1 MLDFAPAGREELMD
15 RAALPKEPR
24 ELRARIRAGEWQ
36 TTTEGLAPGF
46 VQANLAI
53 VPKDLAFDFLL
64 FCQRNAQ
71 PCPVLE
77 VLEPGSPEP
86 RETAPGADIR
96 TDLPRYRIYENG
108 SLVDEVTEIT
118 DRWQDDFVS
127 FLLGCSFSFES
138 AMLAAG
144 IPLRH
149 LQEGNDV
156 PVYVTNRATAAAGA
170 FSGPLVVSMRPIHH
184 TQVVRAVQTTSRFPG
199 VHGAPV
205 HIGDPLEIG
214 ISDLDNPQWGART
227 EVRDGEVP
235 VFWACGV
242 TPQAVALASKPPL
255 MITHAAG
262 HMFLTDLQDAHL
274 AVL

>member
-1 MLDFAPAGREELMD
+1 MD
-15 RAALPKEPR
+15 RAALPKQPDALR
-24 ELRARIRAGEWQ
+24 EIIRAGDWQ
-36 TTTEGLAPGF
+36 TTTEGLAPGY

-53 VPKDLAFDFLL
+53 VPKDMAFDFLL
-64 FCQRNAQ
+64 FCQRNSQ

-77 VLEPGSPEP
+77 VMEPGSHEP
-86 RETAPGADIR
+86 RETAPGADTR
-96 TDLPRYRIYENG
+96 TDVPRYRIYENG
-108 SLVDEVTEIT
+108 ELAAEVTDIA

-149 LQEGNDV
+149 LQAGNDV
-156 PVYVTNRATAAAGA
+156 PVYVTNRDTTPAGA

-205 HIGDPLEIG
+205 HIGDPGEIG
-214 ISDLDNPQWGART
+214 ITDLDDPQWGART
-227 EVRDGEVP
+227 DVHDGEVP

>member
-1 MLDFAPAGREELMD
+1 MD
-15 RAALPKEPR
+15 RASLPAQPR
-24 ELRARIRAGEWQ
+24 EIRSIIRAGDWD

-64 FCQRNAQ
+64 FCQRNPQ

-77 VLEPGSPEP
+77 VLEPGAFEP

-96 TDLPRYRIYENG
+96 SDIPRYRIYENG
-108 SLVDEVTEIT
+108 ELAGEVTDIT

-149 LQEGNDV
+149 LEAGNDV
-156 PVYVTNRATAAAGA
+156 PVFVTNRDTMAAGA
-170 FSGPLVVSMRPIHH
+170 FAGPLVVSMRPIHH

-205 HIGDPLEIG
+205 HIGDPEEIG
-214 ISDLDNPQWGART
+214 ITDLDDPQWGART
-227 EVRDGEVP
+227 DVREGEVP

-262 HMFLTDLQDAHL
+262 HMFLTDMQDAHL

>member
-1 MLDFAPAGREELMD
+1 MLGIAPAVREELMD

-96 TDLPRYRIYENG
+96 TD
-108 SLVDEVTEIT
+108 
-118 DRWQDDFVS
+118 
-127 FLLGCSFSFES
+127 C
-138 AMLAAG
+138 
-144 IPLRH
+144 H
-149 LQEGNDV
+149 
-156 PVYVTNRATAAAGA
+156 ATG
-170 FSGPLVVSMRPIHH
+170 SMRMA
-184 TQVVRAVQTTSRFPG
+184 T
-199 VHGAPV
+199 
-205 HIGDPLEIG
+205 
-214 ISDLDNPQWGART
+214 
-227 EVRDGEVP
+227 
-235 VFWACGV
+235 
-242 TPQAVALASKPPL
+242 
-255 MITHAAG
+255 
-262 HMFLTDLQDAHL
+262 
-274 AVL
+274 

>member
-1 MLDFAPAGREELMD
+1 MLPGREGNMD
-15 RAALPKEPR
+15 RATLPKEPR
-24 ELRARIRAGEWQ
+24 ALRALVRAGEWQ
-36 TTTEGLAPGF
+36 TTTEGLAPGY

-64 FCQRNAQ
+64 FCQRNPQ

-77 VLEPGSPEP
+77 VMEPGSPEP
-86 RETAPGADIR
+86 RRTAPGADLR
-96 TDLPRYRIYENG
+96 SDVPRYRVYEHG
-108 SLVDEVTEIT
+108 ELAAEVTDIG

-149 LQEGNDV
+149 LQAGHDV
-156 PVYVTNRATAAAGA
+156 PVYVTDRATVSAGA
-170 FSGPLVVSMRPIHH
+170 FAGPLVVSMRPIHH
-184 TQVVRAVQTTSRFPG
+184 SQVVRAVQTTSRFPG

-205 HIGDPLEIG
+205 HIGDPQEIG
-214 ISDLDNPQWGART
+214 IADLDTPQWGART
-227 EVRDGEVP
+227 EVREGEVP

-262 HMFLTDLQDAHL
+262 HMFLTDLEDAHL

>member
-1 MLDFAPAGREELMD
+1 MD
-15 RAALPKEPR
+15 RATLPKEPR
-24 ELRARIRAGEWQ
+24 ALRALVRAGEWQ
-36 TTTEGLAPGF
+36 TTTEGLAPGY

-64 FCQRNAQ
+64 FCQRNPQ

-77 VLEPGSPEP
+77 VMEAGSPEP
-86 RETAPGADIR
+86 RQTAPGADLR
-96 TDLPRYRIYENG
+96 SDVPRYRVYEHG
-108 SLVDEVTEIT
+108 ELVAEVTDIG
-118 DRWQDDFVS
+118 DRWQEDFVS

-149 LQEGNDV
+149 LQAGHDV
-156 PVYVTNRATAAAGA
+156 PVYVTNRDTVTAGA
-170 FSGPLVVSMRPIHH
+170 FAGPLVVSMRPVHH
-184 TQVVRAVQTTSRFPG
+184 SQVVRAVQTTSRFPG

-205 HIGDPLEIG
+205 HIGDPAEIG
-214 ISDLDNPQWGART
+214 ITDLDSPQWGART
-227 EVRDGEVP
+227 AVREGEVP

-262 HMFLTDLQDAHL
+262 HMFLTDLEDAHL